1 MSPVLSNDLLIY
13 QQVADTEVSPDLLL
27 IYTSYM
33 IRYAHIY
40 HFWSLTNAIQC
51 IVLAIRPLLFSL
63 LKLSLDHPRRV
74 QSIAAN
80 SNSARTLLQ
89 ICLESSQH
97 IIVVLDKLREQ
108 DLLGESHL
116 GEILTQSNL
125 LQKLSF
131 HLISKLP
138 MPQV

>member
-1 MSPVLSNDLLIY
+1 MADTAVCQDLLR
-13 QQVADTEVSPDLLL
+13 T
-27 IYTSYM
+27 YTFCM
-33 IRYAHIY
+33 IRYAVSDRPQS
-40 HFWSLTNAIQC
+40 FANSFQC

-63 LKLSLDHPRRV
+63 LKLSLDHPRKV

-108 DLLGESHL
+108 DLLGES
-116 GEILTQSNL
+116 SAVL
-125 LQKLSF
+125 LIK
-131 HLISKLP
+131 P
-138 MPQV
+138 N